1 MHFIIIIFPAQTGNT
16 NDKGVRNAIKVV
28 LGKCYLGDWFVL
40 YQIGKNVNMY
50 FFRAFI
56 KELKIQISLRKKSSF
71 IAKDK
76 LDNKDQNNQNDDIE
90 KDDKSTLLV

>member
-1 MHFIIIIFPAQTGNT
+1 
-16 NDKGVRNAIKVV
+16 
-28 LGKCYLGDWFVL
+28 
-40 YQIGKNVNMY
+40 MY